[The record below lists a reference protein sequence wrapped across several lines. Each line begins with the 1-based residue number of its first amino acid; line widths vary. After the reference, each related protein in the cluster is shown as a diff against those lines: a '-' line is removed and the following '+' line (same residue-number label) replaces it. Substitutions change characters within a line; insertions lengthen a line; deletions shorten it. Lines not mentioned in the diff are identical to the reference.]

1 MENFLVRRNPSNGS
15 FFFDNNYQIIFYNL
29 KILIIL
35 VLLTFPISCL
45 YYVYPDADRYQFHL
59 HD

>member
-1 MENFLVRRNPSNGS
+1 MEDFLVRINPSKGS
-15 FFFDNNYQIIFYNL
+15 FFFNNNYQIIFYNL

-35 VLLTFPISCL
+35 VLINFSYLFF

-59 HD
+59 HY